1 MGFLIKL
8 GKILSLGLLP
18 IRRNSAFF
26 VTMYILGMIC
36 AYAVIPKKGELYSL
50 AWEELFFDVYLLCV
64 VLALIPQKVRRW
76 IRAFFYVLAYATAVV
91 DLYCFVRFD
100 SPLTP
105 TMLLLVGET
114 NGDEATEFLQ
124 SYLSLDLLGSSVGL
138 VLLLMLLHIL
148 YAAFSKKVWRW
159 AKSKLAENEN
169 LQQTEREVKEKFLIM
184 APYASASLGL
194 AAVILFFSYGD
205 LCWEN
210 KVLYHRLMSYH
221 NIGDVEHELTKK
233 PHAVQSI
240 KTLNM
245 RGVNLSM
252 PNKKEVIQYLD
263 EISETAKLSQ
273 SVNTIVNDNGILK
286 GYSTDG
292 KGFFKSLE
300 EEKIFMKDK
309 NITILGT
316 GGASIAIISQAI
328 FEGIKNIFVFK
339 RDKNW
344 KEQKKILDNIAS
356 KTNCNI
362 ELNSLEDKNIL
373 KRKIEESDLLIN
385 ATSVGM
391 KENFSLIE
399 DKSFFRKDL
408 IVSDIIY
415 NPSKTKLLQIAEK
428 EGCKIINGIG
438 MLLYQGALSFELWTN
453 KKMPVDYIKE
463 IIFNYFK

>member
-1 MGFLIKL
+1 MQINSKTILTGLFASPSSHSVSPIIHNNAFEKL
-8 GKILSLGLLP
+8 GL
-18 IRRNSAFF
+18 NFA
-26 VTMYILGMIC
+26 
-36 AYAVIPKKGELYSL
+36 
-50 AWEELFFDVYLLCV
+50 
-64 VLALIPQKVRRW
+64 
-76 IRAFFYVLAYATAVV
+76 
-91 DLYCFVRFD
+91 
-100 SPLTP
+100 
-105 TMLLLVGET
+105 
-114 NGDEATEFLQ
+114 
-124 SYLSLDLLGSSVGL
+124 YLSFEVNKD
-138 VLLLMLLHIL
+138 
-148 YAAFSKKVWRW
+148 
-159 AKSKLAENEN
+159 N
-169 LQQTEREVKEKFLIM
+169 LK
-184 APYASASLGL
+184 
-194 AAVILFFSYGD
+194 D
-205 LCWEN
+205 
-210 KVLYHRLMSYH
+210 
-221 NIGDVEHELTKK
+221 
-233 PHAVQSI
+233 AVQSI

-252 PNKKEVIQYLD
+252 PNKKEVIRYLD
-263 EISETAKLSQ
+263 EISETAELSQ

-316 GGASIAIISQAI
+316 GGASIAIISQAV

-344 KEQKKILDNIAS
+344 EEQKKILDNISS

-385 ATSVGM
+385 ATSAGM
-391 KENFSLIE
+391 KENISLIE
-399 DKSFFRKDL
+399 DKNFFRRDL

-453 KKMPVDYIKE
+453 KKMPVDYIKK
-463 IIFNYFK
+463 IMFDYFK

>member
-1 MGFLIKL
+1 MQIDSKTILTGLFASPSAHSVSPIIHNNAFEKL
-8 GKILSLGLLP
+8 GL
-18 IRRNSAFF
+18 N
-26 VTMYILGMIC
+26 
-36 AYAVIPKKGELYSL
+36 YA
-50 AWEELFFDVYLLCV
+50 
-64 VLALIPQKVRRW
+64 
-76 IRAFFYVLAYATAVV
+76 
-91 DLYCFVRFD
+91 
-100 SPLTP
+100 
-105 TMLLLVGET
+105 
-114 NGDEATEFLQ
+114 
-124 SYLSLDLLGSSVGL
+124 YLSFEVG
-138 VLLLMLLHIL
+138 
-148 YAAFSKKVWRW
+148 KD
-159 AKSKLAENEN
+159 N
-169 LQQTEREVKEKFLIM
+169 LK
-184 APYASASLGL
+184 
-194 AAVILFFSYGD
+194 D
-205 LCWEN
+205 
-210 KVLYHRLMSYH
+210 
-221 NIGDVEHELTKK
+221 
-233 PHAVQSI
+233 AVQSI

-263 EISETAKLSQ
+263 EISETAELSQ
-273 SVNTIVNDNGILK
+273 SVNTIVNDNGVLK

-300 EEKIFMKDK
+300 EEKIFIKDK

-316 GGASIAIISQAI
+316 GGASIAIISQAV

-344 KEQKKILDNIAS
+344 EEQKKILDNIAN

-391 KENFSLIE
+391 KEDISLIE
-399 DKSFFRKDL
+399 DKNFFRKDL
-408 IVSDIIY
+408 IVCDIIY
-415 NPSKTKLLQIAEK
+415 NPAKTKLLQIAEK

-463 IIFNYFK
+463 IIFNHFK

>member
-1 MGFLIKL
+1 MQIDSKTILTGLFASPSAHSVSPIIHNNAFEKL
-8 GKILSLGLLP
+8 GL
-18 IRRNSAFF
+18 N
-26 VTMYILGMIC
+26 
-36 AYAVIPKKGELYSL
+36 YA
-50 AWEELFFDVYLLCV
+50 
-64 VLALIPQKVRRW
+64 
-76 IRAFFYVLAYATAVV
+76 
-91 DLYCFVRFD
+91 
-100 SPLTP
+100 
-105 TMLLLVGET
+105 
-114 NGDEATEFLQ
+114 
-124 SYLSLDLLGSSVGL
+124 YLSFEVG
-138 VLLLMLLHIL
+138 
-148 YAAFSKKVWRW
+148 KD
-159 AKSKLAENEN
+159 N
-169 LQQTEREVKEKFLIM
+169 LK
-184 APYASASLGL
+184 
-194 AAVILFFSYGD
+194 D
-205 LCWEN
+205 
-210 KVLYHRLMSYH
+210 
-221 NIGDVEHELTKK
+221 
-233 PHAVQSI
+233 AVQSI

-263 EISETAKLSQ
+263 EISETAELSQ

-300 EEKIFMKDK
+300 EEKIFIKDK

-316 GGASIAIISQAI
+316 GGASIAIISQAV

-344 KEQKKILDNIAS
+344 EEQKKILDNIAN

-391 KENFSLIE
+391 KENISLIE

-408 IVSDIIY
+408 TVCDIIY
-415 NPSKTKLLQIAEK
+415 NPVKTKLLQIAEK

-463 IIFNYFK
+463 IIFNHFK

>member
-1 MGFLIKL
+1 MQIDSKTILTGLFASPSAHSVSPIIHNNSFEKL
-8 GKILSLGLLP
+8 GL
-18 IRRNSAFF
+18 N
-26 VTMYILGMIC
+26 
-36 AYAVIPKKGELYSL
+36 YA
-50 AWEELFFDVYLLCV
+50 
-64 VLALIPQKVRRW
+64 
-76 IRAFFYVLAYATAVV
+76 
-91 DLYCFVRFD
+91 
-100 SPLTP
+100 
-105 TMLLLVGET
+105 
-114 NGDEATEFLQ
+114 
-124 SYLSLDLLGSSVGL
+124 YLSFEVNKD
-138 VLLLMLLHIL
+138 
-148 YAAFSKKVWRW
+148 
-159 AKSKLAENEN
+159 N
-169 LQQTEREVKEKFLIM
+169 LK
-184 APYASASLGL
+184 
-194 AAVILFFSYGD
+194 D
-205 LCWEN
+205 
-210 KVLYHRLMSYH
+210 
-221 NIGDVEHELTKK
+221 
-233 PHAVQSI
+233 AVQSI

-252 PNKKEVIQYLD
+252 PNKKEVIKYLD

-316 GGASIAIISQAI
+316 GGASIAIISQAV

-391 KENFSLIE
+391 KEDFSLIE

-415 NPSKTKLLQIAEK
+415 NPEKTKLLQIAEK

>member
-1 MGFLIKL
+1 MQIDSKTILTGLFASPSAHSVSPIIHNNSFEKL
-8 GKILSLGLLP
+8 GL
-18 IRRNSAFF
+18 N
-26 VTMYILGMIC
+26 
-36 AYAVIPKKGELYSL
+36 YA
-50 AWEELFFDVYLLCV
+50 
-64 VLALIPQKVRRW
+64 
-76 IRAFFYVLAYATAVV
+76 
-91 DLYCFVRFD
+91 
-100 SPLTP
+100 
-105 TMLLLVGET
+105 
-114 NGDEATEFLQ
+114 
-124 SYLSLDLLGSSVGL
+124 YLSFEVNKD
-138 VLLLMLLHIL
+138 
-148 YAAFSKKVWRW
+148 
-159 AKSKLAENEN
+159 N
-169 LQQTEREVKEKFLIM
+169 LK
-184 APYASASLGL
+184 
-194 AAVILFFSYGD
+194 D
-205 LCWEN
+205 
-210 KVLYHRLMSYH
+210 
-221 NIGDVEHELTKK
+221 
-233 PHAVQSI
+233 AVQSI

-316 GGASIAIISQAI
+316 GGASITIISQAV

-362 ELNSLEDKNIL
+362 ELNPLEDKNIL

-391 KENFSLIE
+391 KEDFSLIE

-415 NPSKTKLLQIAEK
+415 NPEKTKLLQIAEK

-438 MLLYQGALSFELWTN
+438 MLLYQGALSFKLWTN

>member
-1 MGFLIKL
+1 MQIDSKTILTGLFASPSAHSVSPIIHNNAFEKL
-8 GKILSLGLLP
+8 GL
-18 IRRNSAFF
+18 N
-26 VTMYILGMIC
+26 Y
-36 AYAVIPKKGELYSL
+36 
-50 AWEELFFDVYLLCV
+50 VYLSFEVNKDNL
-64 VLALIPQKVRRW
+64 K
-76 IRAFFYVLAYATAVV
+76 
-91 DLYCFVRFD
+91 D
-100 SPLTP
+100 
-105 TMLLLVGET
+105 
-114 NGDEATEFLQ
+114 
-124 SYLSLDLLGSSVGL
+124 
-138 VLLLMLLHIL
+138 
-148 YAAFSKKVWRW
+148 AA
-159 AKSKLAENEN
+159 
-169 LQQTEREVKEKFLIM
+169 
-184 APYASASLGL
+184 
-194 AAVILFFSYGD
+194 
-205 LCWEN
+205 
-210 KVLYHRLMSYH
+210 
-221 NIGDVEHELTKK
+221 
-233 PHAVQSI
+233 QSI

-300 EEKIFMKDK
+300 EEKIFINDK

-399 DKSFFRKDL
+399 DKSFFRRDL

>member
-1 MGFLIKL
+1 MQINSKTILTGLFASPSAHSVSPIIHNNSFEKL
-8 GKILSLGLLP
+8 GL
-18 IRRNSAFF
+18 N
-26 VTMYILGMIC
+26 
-36 AYAVIPKKGELYSL
+36 YA
-50 AWEELFFDVYLLCV
+50 
-64 VLALIPQKVRRW
+64 
-76 IRAFFYVLAYATAVV
+76 
-91 DLYCFVRFD
+91 
-100 SPLTP
+100 
-105 TMLLLVGET
+105 
-114 NGDEATEFLQ
+114 
-124 SYLSLDLLGSSVGL
+124 YLSFEVG
-138 VLLLMLLHIL
+138 
-148 YAAFSKKVWRW
+148 KD
-159 AKSKLAENEN
+159 N
-169 LQQTEREVKEKFLIM
+169 LK
-184 APYASASLGL
+184 
-194 AAVILFFSYGD
+194 D
-205 LCWEN
+205 
-210 KVLYHRLMSYH
+210 
-221 NIGDVEHELTKK
+221 
-233 PHAVQSI
+233 AVQSI

-263 EISETAKLSQ
+263 EISETAELSQ
-273 SVNTIVNDNGILK
+273 SVNTIVNDNGVLK

-300 EEKIFMKDK
+300 EEKIFIKEK

-316 GGASIAIISQAI
+316 GGASIAIISQAV

-373 KRKIEESDLLIN
+373 KKKIEESDLLIN

-391 KENFSLIE
+391 KENISLIE

-408 IVSDIIY
+408 TVCDIIY
-415 NPSKTKLLQIAEK
+415 NPAKTKLLQIAEK

-463 IIFNYFK
+463 IIFNHFK

>member
-1 MGFLIKL
+1 MQIDSKTILTGLFASPSAHSVSPIIHNNAFEKL
-8 GKILSLGLLP
+8 GL
-18 IRRNSAFF
+18 N
-26 VTMYILGMIC
+26 Y
-36 AYAVIPKKGELYSL
+36 
-50 AWEELFFDVYLLCV
+50 VYLSFEV
-64 VLALIPQKVRRW
+64 NK
-76 IRAFFYVLAYATAVV
+76 
-91 DLYCFVRFD
+91 D
-100 SPLTP
+100 
-105 TMLLLVGET
+105 
-114 NGDEATEFLQ
+114 
-124 SYLSLDLLGSSVGL
+124 
-138 VLLLMLLHIL
+138 
-148 YAAFSKKVWRW
+148 
-159 AKSKLAENEN
+159 N
-169 LQQTEREVKEKFLIM
+169 LK
-184 APYASASLGL
+184 
-194 AAVILFFSYGD
+194 D
-205 LCWEN
+205 
-210 KVLYHRLMSYH
+210 
-221 NIGDVEHELTKK
+221 
-233 PHAVQSI
+233 AVQSI

-309 NITILGT
+309 NI
-316 GGASIAIISQAI
+316 
-328 FEGIKNIFVFK
+328 
-339 RDKNW
+339 
-344 KEQKKILDNIAS
+344 
-356 KTNCNI
+356 
-362 ELNSLEDKNIL
+362 L

-391 KENFSLIE
+391 KENISLIE

-453 KKMPVDYIKE
+453 EKMPVDYIKE

>member
-1 MGFLIKL
+1 MQIDSKTILMGLFASPSAHSISPIIHNNAFEKL
-8 GKILSLGLLP
+8 GL
-18 IRRNSAFF
+18 N
-26 VTMYILGMIC
+26 
-36 AYAVIPKKGELYSL
+36 YA
-50 AWEELFFDVYLLCV
+50 
-64 VLALIPQKVRRW
+64 
-76 IRAFFYVLAYATAVV
+76 
-91 DLYCFVRFD
+91 
-100 SPLTP
+100 
-105 TMLLLVGET
+105 
-114 NGDEATEFLQ
+114 
-124 SYLSLDLLGSSVGL
+124 YLSFEVNKDNLKD
-138 VLLLMLLHIL
+138 
-148 YAAFSKKVWRW
+148 AA
-159 AKSKLAENEN
+159 
-169 LQQTEREVKEKFLIM
+169 
-184 APYASASLGL
+184 
-194 AAVILFFSYGD
+194 
-205 LCWEN
+205 
-210 KVLYHRLMSYH
+210 
-221 NIGDVEHELTKK
+221 
-233 PHAVQSI
+233 QSI

-316 GGASIAIISQAI
+316 GGASIAIISQAV

-344 KEQKKILDNIAS
+344 NEQKKILDNIAS

-391 KENFSLIE
+391 KENISLIE

-438 MLLYQGALSFELWTN
+438 MLLYQGALSFKLWTN

>member
-1 MGFLIKL
+1 MQIDSKTILTGLFASPSSHSVSPIIHNNAFEKL
-8 GKILSLGLLP
+8 GL
-18 IRRNSAFF
+18 N
-26 VTMYILGMIC
+26 Y
-36 AYAVIPKKGELYSL
+36 
-50 AWEELFFDVYLLCV
+50 VYLSFEV
-64 VLALIPQKVRRW
+64 NK
-76 IRAFFYVLAYATAVV
+76 
-91 DLYCFVRFD
+91 D
-100 SPLTP
+100 
-105 TMLLLVGET
+105 
-114 NGDEATEFLQ
+114 
-124 SYLSLDLLGSSVGL
+124 
-138 VLLLMLLHIL
+138 
-148 YAAFSKKVWRW
+148 
-159 AKSKLAENEN
+159 N
-169 LQQTEREVKEKFLIM
+169 LK
-184 APYASASLGL
+184 
-194 AAVILFFSYGD
+194 D
-205 LCWEN
+205 
-210 KVLYHRLMSYH
+210 
-221 NIGDVEHELTKK
+221 
-233 PHAVQSI
+233 AVQSI

-316 GGASIAIISQAI
+316 GGASIAIISQAV
-328 FEGIKNIFVFK
+328 FEEIKNIFVFK

-391 KENFSLIE
+391 KENISLIE

-453 KKMPVDYIKE
+453 EKMPVDYIKE

>member
-1 MGFLIKL
+1 MQIDSKTILTGLFASPSAHSVSPIIHNNAFEKL
-8 GKILSLGLLP
+8 GL
-18 IRRNSAFF
+18 N
-26 VTMYILGMIC
+26 Y
-36 AYAVIPKKGELYSL
+36 
-50 AWEELFFDVYLLCV
+50 VYLSFEVNKDNL
-64 VLALIPQKVRRW
+64 K
-76 IRAFFYVLAYATAVV
+76 
-91 DLYCFVRFD
+91 D
-100 SPLTP
+100 
-105 TMLLLVGET
+105 
-114 NGDEATEFLQ
+114 
-124 SYLSLDLLGSSVGL
+124 
-138 VLLLMLLHIL
+138 
-148 YAAFSKKVWRW
+148 AA
-159 AKSKLAENEN
+159 
-169 LQQTEREVKEKFLIM
+169 
-184 APYASASLGL
+184 
-194 AAVILFFSYGD
+194 
-205 LCWEN
+205 
-210 KVLYHRLMSYH
+210 
-221 NIGDVEHELTKK
+221 
-233 PHAVQSI
+233 QSI

-316 GGASIAIISQAI
+316 GGASIAIISQAV

>member
-1 MGFLIKL
+1 MQIDSKTILTGLFASPSAHSVSPIIHNNAFEKL
-8 GKILSLGLLP
+8 GL
-18 IRRNSAFF
+18 N
-26 VTMYILGMIC
+26 Y
-36 AYAVIPKKGELYSL
+36 
-50 AWEELFFDVYLLCV
+50 VYLSFEVNKDNL
-64 VLALIPQKVRRW
+64 K
-76 IRAFFYVLAYATAVV
+76 
-91 DLYCFVRFD
+91 D
-100 SPLTP
+100 
-105 TMLLLVGET
+105 
-114 NGDEATEFLQ
+114 
-124 SYLSLDLLGSSVGL
+124 
-138 VLLLMLLHIL
+138 
-148 YAAFSKKVWRW
+148 AA
-159 AKSKLAENEN
+159 
-169 LQQTEREVKEKFLIM
+169 
-184 APYASASLGL
+184 
-194 AAVILFFSYGD
+194 
-205 LCWEN
+205 
-210 KVLYHRLMSYH
+210 
-221 NIGDVEHELTKK
+221 
-233 PHAVQSI
+233 QSI

-316 GGASIAIISQAI
+316 GGASIAIISQAV

-391 KENFSLIE
+391 KEDFSLIE

-438 MLLYQGALSFELWTN
+438 MLLYQGALSFKLWTN

>member
-1 MGFLIKL
+1 MQIDSKTILTGLFASPSAHSVSPIIHNNAFEKL
-8 GKILSLGLLP
+8 GL
-18 IRRNSAFF
+18 N
-26 VTMYILGMIC
+26 Y
-36 AYAVIPKKGELYSL
+36 
-50 AWEELFFDVYLLCV
+50 VYLSFEV
-64 VLALIPQKVRRW
+64 NK
-76 IRAFFYVLAYATAVV
+76 
-91 DLYCFVRFD
+91 D
-100 SPLTP
+100 
-105 TMLLLVGET
+105 
-114 NGDEATEFLQ
+114 
-124 SYLSLDLLGSSVGL
+124 
-138 VLLLMLLHIL
+138 
-148 YAAFSKKVWRW
+148 
-159 AKSKLAENEN
+159 N
-169 LQQTEREVKEKFLIM
+169 LK
-184 APYASASLGL
+184 
-194 AAVILFFSYGD
+194 D
-205 LCWEN
+205 
-210 KVLYHRLMSYH
+210 
-221 NIGDVEHELTKK
+221 
-233 PHAVQSI
+233 AVQSI

-316 GGASIAIISQAI
+316 GGASIAIISQAV

-344 KEQKKILDNIAS
+344 NEQKKILDNIAS

-391 KENFSLIE
+391 KEDFSLIE

-415 NPSKTKLLQIAEK
+415 NPAKTKLLQIAEK

>member
-1 MGFLIKL
+1 MQIDSKTILTGLFASPSAHSVSPIIHNNAFEKL
-8 GKILSLGLLP
+8 GL
-18 IRRNSAFF
+18 N
-26 VTMYILGMIC
+26 Y
-36 AYAVIPKKGELYSL
+36 AYMSFE
-50 AWEELFFDVYLLCV
+50 
-64 VLALIPQKVRRW
+64 
-76 IRAFFYVLAYATAVV
+76 
-91 DLYCFVRFD
+91 
-100 SPLTP
+100 
-105 TMLLLVGET
+105 VGK
-114 NGDEATEFLQ
+114 D
-124 SYLSLDLLGSSVGL
+124 
-138 VLLLMLLHIL
+138 
-148 YAAFSKKVWRW
+148 
-159 AKSKLAENEN
+159 N
-169 LQQTEREVKEKFLIM
+169 LKE
-184 APYASASLGL
+184 
-194 AAVILFFSYGD
+194 
-205 LCWEN
+205 
-210 KVLYHRLMSYH
+210 
-221 NIGDVEHELTKK
+221 
-233 PHAVQSI
+233 AVQSI

-252 PNKKEVIQYLD
+252 PNKKDVIQYLD

-316 GGASIAIISQAI
+316 GGASISIISQAI

-344 KEQKKILDNIAS
+344 GEQKKILDNIES
-356 KTNCNI
+356 KTNCKI

-391 KENFSLIE
+391 KENISLIE

-408 IVSDIIY
+408 IVCDIIY
-415 NPSKTKLLQIAEK
+415 NPLKTKLLQIAEK

-453 KKMPVDYIKE
+453 KKMPVDYIKK
-463 IIFNYFK
+463 IMFDYFK

>member
-1 MGFLIKL
+1 MQIDSKTILTGLFASPSSHSVSPIIHNNAFEKL
-8 GKILSLGLLP
+8 GL
-18 IRRNSAFF
+18 N
-26 VTMYILGMIC
+26 Y
-36 AYAVIPKKGELYSL
+36 
-50 AWEELFFDVYLLCV
+50 VYLSFEVNKDNL
-64 VLALIPQKVRRW
+64 K
-76 IRAFFYVLAYATAVV
+76 
-91 DLYCFVRFD
+91 D
-100 SPLTP
+100 
-105 TMLLLVGET
+105 
-114 NGDEATEFLQ
+114 
-124 SYLSLDLLGSSVGL
+124 
-138 VLLLMLLHIL
+138 
-148 YAAFSKKVWRW
+148 AA
-159 AKSKLAENEN
+159 
-169 LQQTEREVKEKFLIM
+169 
-184 APYASASLGL
+184 
-194 AAVILFFSYGD
+194 
-205 LCWEN
+205 
-210 KVLYHRLMSYH
+210 
-221 NIGDVEHELTKK
+221 
-233 PHAVQSI
+233 QSI

-316 GGASIAIISQAI
+316 GGASIAIISQAV
-328 FEGIKNIFVFK
+328 FEEIKNIFVFK

-344 KEQKKILDNIAS
+344 KEQKKILDNIAN

-391 KENFSLIE
+391 KEDFSLIE

-415 NPSKTKLLQIAEK
+415 NPEKTKLLQIAEK

-438 MLLYQGALSFELWTN
+438 MLLYQGALSFKLWTN

>member
-1 MGFLIKL
+1 MQIDSKTILTGLFASPSAHSISPIIHNNAFEKL
-8 GKILSLGLLP
+8 GL
-18 IRRNSAFF
+18 N
-26 VTMYILGMIC
+26 
-36 AYAVIPKKGELYSL
+36 YA
-50 AWEELFFDVYLLCV
+50 
-64 VLALIPQKVRRW
+64 
-76 IRAFFYVLAYATAVV
+76 
-91 DLYCFVRFD
+91 
-100 SPLTP
+100 
-105 TMLLLVGET
+105 
-114 NGDEATEFLQ
+114 
-124 SYLSLDLLGSSVGL
+124 YLSFEVNKDNLKD
-138 VLLLMLLHIL
+138 
-148 YAAFSKKVWRW
+148 AA
-159 AKSKLAENEN
+159 
-169 LQQTEREVKEKFLIM
+169 
-184 APYASASLGL
+184 
-194 AAVILFFSYGD
+194 
-205 LCWEN
+205 
-210 KVLYHRLMSYH
+210 
-221 NIGDVEHELTKK
+221 
-233 PHAVQSI
+233 QSI

-316 GGASIAIISQAI
+316 GGASIAIISQAV

-344 KEQKKILDNIAS
+344 NEQKKILDNIAS

-391 KENFSLIE
+391 KEDFSLIE

-415 NPSKTKLLQIAEK
+415 NPEKTKLLQIAEK